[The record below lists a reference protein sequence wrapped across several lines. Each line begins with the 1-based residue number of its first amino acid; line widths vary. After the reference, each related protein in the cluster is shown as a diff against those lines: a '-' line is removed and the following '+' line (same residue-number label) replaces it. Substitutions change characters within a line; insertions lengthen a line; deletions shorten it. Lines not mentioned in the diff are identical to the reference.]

1 MTRIN
6 ALVTSIILCLFS
18 SLLSA
23 STAGNVRA
31 VTNSSF
37 HDSGEP
43 SAARVKLGRLLF
55 FDKILSGNLNI
66 SCASCHHPL
75 AATGD
80 GLSLPVGEG
89 GRGLGVTRDNGFG
102 NHAVIERV
110 PRKSPPLFNLG
121 AQEFVRLFHDGRVEE
136 DPFSPSGFRSPAGD
150 YLPEGLANVL
160 AVQAMFPVTSA
171 TEMAGQAGE
180 NPQADAAA
188 LGRLS
193 GPEGVWELI
202 AQKLREIPDYVD
214 LFISAYPDEIYH
226 AADITFV
233 HAANAIAAFEAI
245 AWRFDN
251 SPFDRYLRGD
261 HSALSPAAR
270 AGMKVFYGKAGCG
283 DCHRGAFQ
291 TDHEFHAI
299 AMPQIGPGKGD
310 NSCIHTVGHD
320 DFGRERVTGDS
331 MDRFKFRT
339 PSLRNVAL
347 SAPYGHSG
355 AYDSLEAV
363 LRHHL
368 EPINSLHTYQPEQ
381 ATLPPRA
388 DLDALDFIVMENE
401 ERRQAI
407 ADSNELTSLTPL
419 KEKEI
424 QALLAFLHSLTDR
437 AALDMRSIVPAAVPS
452 GLPLWD

>member
-6 ALVTSIILCLFS
+6 AVVTSLFLCLIS
-18 SLLSA
+18 TALSA
-23 STAGNVRA
+23 SAVENIRA
-31 VTNSSF
+31 ATNSSF
-37 HDSGEP
+37 HEDGTP
-43 SAARVKLGRLLF
+43 SQAQVELGQLLF

-80 GLSLPVGEG
+80 GLSLSVGEG
-89 GRGLGVTRDNGFG
+89 GRGLGITRDNGFG
-102 NHAVIERV
+102 EHAVFERV
-110 PRKSPPLFNLG
+110 PRNAPPVFNLG
-121 AQEFVRLFHDGRVEE
+121 AREFVRLFHDGRVEE
-136 DPFSPSGFRSPAGD
+136 DSFSPSGFRSPAGD
-150 YLPEGLANVL
+150 YLPEGLSNVL
-160 AVQAMFPVTSA
+160 AVQAMFPVTSGA
-171 TEMAGQAGE
+171 EMAGQAGE
-180 NPQADAAA
+180 NPQADAAS

-202 AQKLREIPDYVD
+202 AGKLRAIPDYVD
-214 LFISAYPDEIYH
+214 LFIAAYPSEILD

-233 HAANAIAAFEAI
+233 HAANAIAAFEAH

-261 HSALSPAAR
+261 NSALSLTAKL
-270 AGMKVFYGKAGCG
+270 GMNVFYGKGGCG
-283 DCHRGAFQ
+283 DCHSGTFQ

-310 NSCIHTVGHD
+310 NSGGHTDGHD
-320 DFGRERVTGDS
+320 DFGRERVTADS
-331 MDRFKFRT
+331 TDRFKFRT

-368 EPINSLHTYQPEQ
+368 DPVSSLHDYQAEQ
-381 ATLPPRA
+381 ATLPSRT
-388 DLDALDFIVMENE
+388 DLDTLDFVVMEDE
-401 ERRQAI
+401 ARRLAI
-407 ADSNELTSLTPL
+407 AERNELDSHTPL

-424 QALLAFLHSLTDR
+424 RALLAFLQALTDP
-437 AALDMRSIVPAAVPS
+437 AALDMRSIVPATVPS